1 MWYMSRC
8 LSSRCT
14 SRSRIIWFRQYG
26 WKDYT
31 AFISFQSHSKSAK
44 LDITALKAKYII
56 KREGVC
62 MEENDEEVK
71 KTSKKGTIFNFILII
86 TIFAGL
92 LIYMINVDGIDNII
106 NLLHQVNYNWV
117 IAGLICLIIYWICE
131 AITLHVPLK
140 RMYKSQ
146 NFGNSVK
153 VSMIGQLFNNITPFS
168 SGGQPMQA
176 YELTKTGK
184 RVSDSLSVLMLK
196 FIVTQIALVVTTVI
210 IVFAEFDF
218 FKMLMHDY
226 LWVAILG
233 FGVNIVAIIVAII
246 AGINKKLITSIV
258 NPIIKLLGKIHIFKQ
273 PDEVIDNFDKS
284 MDNFSGQFKVM
295 KSEKLMVLK
304 MFVVAVIQS
313 MSYYSITYMVYKAF
327 GNSEITFLQI
337 IPAQAFLLLIMTFVP
352 TPGSGLGAE
361 GGFYLLFNSIF
372 KKGTINMSILFWRIY
387 TFYLPIIVGALFLI
401 PIKAKKV
408 KKETN

>member
-1 MWYMSRC
+1 
-8 LSSRCT
+8 
-14 SRSRIIWFRQYG
+14 
-26 WKDYT
+26 
-31 AFISFQSHSKSAK
+31 
-44 LDITALKAKYII
+44 
-56 KREGVC
+56 

-71 KTSKKGTIFNFILII
+71 KTSKKGTFFNFILII

-140 RMYKSQ
+140 RMYKNQ
-146 NFGNSVK
+146 TFGNSVK

-196 FIVTQIALVVTTVI
+196 FIVTQIALVATTVI

-273 PDEVIDNFDKS
+273 PDEVTDNFDKS

-327 GNSEITFLQI
+327 GNSGITFLQI

>member
-1 MWYMSRC
+1 
-8 LSSRCT
+8 
-14 SRSRIIWFRQYG
+14 
-26 WKDYT
+26 
-31 AFISFQSHSKSAK
+31 
-44 LDITALKAKYII
+44 
-56 KREGVC
+56 

-273 PDEVIDNFDKS
+273 PDKVIDNFDKS

>member
-1 MWYMSRC
+1 
-8 LSSRCT
+8 
-14 SRSRIIWFRQYG
+14 
-26 WKDYT
+26 
-31 AFISFQSHSKSAK
+31 
-44 LDITALKAKYII
+44 
-56 KREGVC
+56 

-71 KTSKKGTIFNFILII
+71 KTSKKGTFFNFILII

-117 IAGLICLIIYWICE
+117 IAGLICLTIYWICE

-273 PDEVIDNFDKS
+273 PDEVTDNFDKS

-327 GNSEITFLQI
+327 GNSGITFLQI